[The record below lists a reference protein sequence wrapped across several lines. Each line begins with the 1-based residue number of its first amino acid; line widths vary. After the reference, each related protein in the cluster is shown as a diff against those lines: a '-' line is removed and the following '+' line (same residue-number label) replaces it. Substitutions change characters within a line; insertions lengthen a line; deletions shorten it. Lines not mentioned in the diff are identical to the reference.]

1 MRHLTNTIMSDYVK
15 VLMRVILL
23 VLCGLLVLSACKK
36 DHCSQV
42 EDAYRLIMGEWRLV
56 RSESVYRITGLD
68 YYDTTELST
77 NNITVQFLDCYHYA
91 EYINDSLIYTD
102 KGVFDFSESKTNF
115 LFEFRLEKNNYYS
128 DYHSEGTS
136 SSPYYYLKKDTLITK
151 GDYVYQ
157 GKILTADGT
166 LYKARQVNRF
176 FVKI

>member
-1 MRHLTNTIMSDYVK
+1 MRHLTNTITSDYVT
-15 VLMRVILL
+15 VLMRVIILL
-23 VLCGLLVLSACKK
+23 LGAMSVLAGCKK
-36 DHCSQV
+36 DHCKKV

-56 RSESVYRITGLD
+56 RSESVYRISGLN

-91 EYINDSLIYTD
+91 EYKNDTLIYTD
-102 KGVFDFSESKTNF
+102 RGVFDFSESTTNF
-115 LFEFRLEKNNYYS
+115 FFEFKLNNNNYYS

-136 SSPYYYLKKDTLITK
+136 SSPYYSLKKDTLITR

-166 LYKARQVNRF
+166 LYKARQINRF
-176 FVKI
+176 FVKN